1 MRLPQAIGLGPLT
14 RSLLYQDRCT
24 FGTSRLL
31 AAEWIY
37 HLKRTQSRAAVISA
51 RHLLTRHIQHSN
63 TKQWPRSRARSAL
76 QSGPSL
82 IHLSRLRSSAAP
94 PPRAW
99 PAALHSHHSSRG
111 GRRRTSDFSHGS
123 AVASSGRTT
132 TTGARHSSAASQHRR
147 LGRDGKSSMDRVS
160 ETRLSF

>member
-1 MRLPQAIGLGPLT
+1 MRLPQAIGSGPLT
-14 RSLLYQDRCT
+14 RSLLYQYRCT
-24 FGTSRLL
+24 FSTSRLP

-37 HLKRTQSRAAVISA
+37 HLKCTQSRAAVTSA

-82 IHLSRLRSSAAP
+82 TQPSRLRSSAAP
-94 PPRAW
+94 QPRAW

-111 GRRRTSDFSHGS
+111 GRRRTSDCSHS
-123 AVASSGRTT
+123 T
-132 TTGARHSSAASQHRR
+132 AASQHRR

-160 ETRLSF
+160 ETHVDF